1 MDCEEFLRE
10 LKDCYRING
19 VEFPDDFMFFS
30 SKFTPNPQVK
40 RAPYRNAAHG
50 KVPAMYR
57 CEEKTLPENAFCY
70 SKGKAAKEFLVTP
83 KRKSRAFSDFR
94 DMVYTLAWELSR
106 KIGRLPDGL
115 HARMVL
121 SADGH
126 PMVRRYIE
134 ERGV

>member
-19 VEFPDDFMFFS
+19 VELPDDRSLLCFAS
-30 SKFTPNPQVK
+30 RSQANKTPFQK
-40 RAPYRNAAHG
+40 TSLD
-50 KVPAMYR
+50 KVAAMYG
-57 CEEKTLPENAFCY
+57 CEGGASFKGSNCY
-70 SKGKAAKEFLVTP
+70 APNTTAQNFANPMSKHKIRL
-83 KRKSRAFSDFR
+83 FSDFR

-106 KIGRLPDGL
+106 KIGRLPDSM